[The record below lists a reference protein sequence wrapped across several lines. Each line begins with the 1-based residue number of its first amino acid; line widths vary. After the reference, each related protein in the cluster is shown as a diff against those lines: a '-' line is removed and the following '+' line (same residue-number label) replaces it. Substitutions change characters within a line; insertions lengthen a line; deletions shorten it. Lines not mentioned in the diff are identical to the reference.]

1 MRNWVLNAYKR
12 GILTNSLNNFFSQKR
27 KTTHRYELHWLFK
40 CMSVCTLIT
49 YTINTSHN
57 FAFEYGLSARSTVK
71 VVSSYAL
78 VLFFLT
84 WSNSIYL
91 CKYWATCI
99 FVKVV
104 IWSLVGQVSV
114 CTAENLHAPSTTV
127 HTLHLNTVLSCNCIP
142 AMQSFMMG
150 SFF

>member
-12 GILTNSLNNFFSQKR
+12 GILTNSLNNFFFSK
-27 KTTHRYELHWLFK
+27 KK
-40 CMSVCTLIT
+40 D
-49 YTINTSHN
+49 NTSLWTSLAVQMYVCLYVNYIHHQHQPSLCIWIR
-57 FAFEYGLSARSTVK
+57 FVSPVK
-71 VVSSYAL
+71 GEGRFFICFSS
-78 VLFFLT
+78 FFLT

-104 IWSLVGQVSV
+104 SWSLVGQVSV